1 MTEAHRGHLYQLAQR
16 SGLPAEAVT
25 LVHWGF
31 VLWGAGCCWLFLGAA
46 GMTKALLPLLVLPPQ
61 LLWTLYVV
69 RRARRDVVGAW

>member
-1 MTEAHRGHLYQLAQR
+1 M
-16 SGLPAEAVT
+16 T